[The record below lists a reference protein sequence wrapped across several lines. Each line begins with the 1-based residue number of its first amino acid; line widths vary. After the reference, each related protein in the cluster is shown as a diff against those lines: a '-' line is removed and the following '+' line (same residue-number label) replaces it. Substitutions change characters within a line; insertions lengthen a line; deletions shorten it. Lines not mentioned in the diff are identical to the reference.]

1 MRTRAVLFLL
11 SCLGAPALAAAP
23 AVASAGVAAGHP
35 LLGIWRLTVPGTEC
49 AETYRFRA
57 DGTTF
62 VTSAAE
68 VSESVYTVSA
78 QPDKQG
84 FYRLQD
90 RIVKDNGKPDCS
102 GNVMKPG
109 AQVINFIQFHPSRT
123 IFLMCADQTMQTC
136 IGPFRRVRS
145 EEV

>member
-1 MRTRAVLFLL
+1 MHACAAMFLL
-11 SCLGAPALAAAP
+11 FWLGASAPVLAAAP
-23 AVASAGVAAGHP
+23 AGIAAGHP
-35 LLGIWRLTVPGTEC
+35 ILGIWRLDVPDTGC

-68 VSESVYTVSA
+68 VSESVYTIPA

-84 FYRLQD
+84 FYRLTD
-90 RIVKDNGKPDCS
+90 RITKDNGKPDCS

-109 AQVINFIQFHPSRT
+109 AQVVNFIQFHPSGML
-123 IFLMCADQTMQTC
+123 FLMCADRTMQTC
-136 IGPFRRVRS
+136 IGPFRRMRGV
-145 EEV
+145 EI

>member
-11 SCLGAPALAAAP
+11 SCLGAPALVAAP
-23 AVASAGVAAGHP
+23 AVASADVAAGHP
-35 LLGIWRLTVPGTEC
+35 ILGIWRLTVPGTEC

-102 GNVMKPG
+102 GEVMKVG
-109 AQVINFIQFHPSRT
+109 TTATNYLQFHPAGDM
-123 IFLMCADQTMQTC
+123 FLMCAAEALDVC
-136 IGPFRRVRS
+136 IGPFERVKG
-145 EEV
+145 EQI

>member
-1 MRTRAVLFLL
+1 MRALATVFLL
-11 SCLGAPALAAAP
+11 SCLGGPAFAAP
-23 AVASAGVAAGHP
+23 AGVAADHP
-35 LLGIWRLTVPGTEC
+35 IIGIWRLDVPDTDC

-57 DGTTF
+57 DGTSF

-68 VSESVYTVSA
+68 VSESVFTIPA

-90 RIVKDNGKPDCS
+90 RITKDNGKPDCS

-123 IFLMCADQTMQTC
+123 LFLMCADQTMQTC
-136 IGPFRRVRS
+136 IGPFRRVRG

>member
-1 MRTRAVLFLL
+1 MEPYMRALAAVFLL

-23 AVASAGVAAGHP
+23 AGVAADHP
-35 LLGIWRLTVPGTEC
+35 ILGIWRLEVPDAGC

-68 VSESVYTVSA
+68 VSESVYTIPT

-84 FYRLQD
+84 FYRLTD
-90 RIVKDNGKPDCS
+90 RITKDNGKPDCS

-109 AQVINFIQFHPSRT
+109 AQVINFIQFHPSRAL
-123 IFLMCADQTMQTC
+123 FLMCADRTMQTC
-136 IGPFRRVRS
+136 IGPFQRVRG